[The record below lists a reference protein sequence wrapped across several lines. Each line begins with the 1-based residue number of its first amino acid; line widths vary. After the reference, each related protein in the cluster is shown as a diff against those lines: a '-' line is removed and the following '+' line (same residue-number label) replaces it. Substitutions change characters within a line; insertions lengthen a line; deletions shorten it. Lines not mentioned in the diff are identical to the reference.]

1 MSPAALMDRSGP
13 LKARSNAARESVRDA
28 EVNLAKVVRGHE
40 WSCLPALR
48 TAAKR
53 SCFHKKKRMKEA
65 VLQRVKGDNKRLKV
79 ALEVKEAELQR
90 ANMELQRAKMDNSLW
105 LAADSQRLVVALW
118 EREVELRCVKGDNK
132 RLKVALEEKEARLKR
147 AKMHNSCL
155 AADCQGLKAELE
167 ETEAELQRANMD
179 NSCLAADF
187 QGLKAELEEK
197 EATRAPMIVCDCEI
211 DSDVESGL
219 GDSENRI

>member
-1 MSPAALMDRSGP
+1 MSLAALMDRSGP

-53 SCFHKKKRMKEA
+53 NCFHKKKRMKEA

-90 ANMELQRAKMDNSLW
+90 A
-105 LAADSQRLVVALW
+105 
-118 EREVELRCVKGDNK
+118 
-132 RLKVALEEKEARLKR
+132 
-147 AKMHNSCL
+147 KMHNSCL
-155 AADCQGLKAELE
+155 AAH
-167 ETEAELQRANMD
+167 
-179 NSCLAADF
+179 F

-197 EATRAPMIVCDCEI
+197 EAKLAPMIACDWEI
-211 DSDVESGL
+211 DSGVEWGL
-219 GDSENRI
+219 GDSEDRI

>member
-1 MSPAALMDRSGP
+1 MDRSGP

-53 SCFHKKKRMKEA
+53 NCFHKKKRMKEA

-90 ANMELQRAKMDNSLW
+90 AKMELQRAEMDNSLW
-105 LAADSQRLVVALW
+105 LAADFQRLVVALW

-132 RLKVALEEKEARLKR
+132 RLKVELEEQKTRLKRAKMNNSCLVADCQGLKAQLEKTEAELHR

-155 AADCQGLKAELE
+155 AADFQGLKVELE
-167 ETEAELQRANMD
+167 ET
-179 NSCLAADF
+179 
-187 QGLKAELEEK
+187 KAKL
-197 EATRAPMIVCDCEI
+197 APMIVCDCEI
-211 DSDVESGL
+211 DSDIEWGL
-219 GDSENRI
+219 GDSEP

>member
-53 SCFHKKKRMKEA
+53 NCFHKKKRMKEA

-90 ANMELQRAKMDNSLW
+90 AKMELQRAKMDNSLW
-105 LAADSQRLVVALW
+105 LAAD
-118 EREVELRCVKGDNK
+118 
-132 RLKVALEEKEARLKR
+132 
-147 AKMHNSCL
+147 
-155 AADCQGLKAELE
+155 
-167 ETEAELQRANMD
+167 
-179 NSCLAADF
+179 F
-187 QGLKAELEEK
+187 QGLKAEL
-197 EATRAPMIVCDCEI
+197 D
-211 DSDVESGL
+211 
-219 GDSENRI
+219 